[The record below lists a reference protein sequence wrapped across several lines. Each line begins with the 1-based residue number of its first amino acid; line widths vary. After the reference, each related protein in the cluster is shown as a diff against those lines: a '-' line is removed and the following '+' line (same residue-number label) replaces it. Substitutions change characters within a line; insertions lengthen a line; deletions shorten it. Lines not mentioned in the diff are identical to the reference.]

1 MESVTSQEFTR
12 VLTSLGLDNSHA
24 GLAPG
29 DESNT
34 TEWTFPGSKR
44 VAGMIE
50 QDHNGRF
57 HYLDEDLVAEYRKQA
72 CACGNP
78 AAFIRFSVATNVT
91 RNLCL
96 DCGIKEDAKKAKARD
111 KAAAK
116 KAKANRKLRLA
127 TNEELNAS
135 ETTTRP

>member
-1 MESVTSQEFTR
+1 MEYVTSKEFSR
-12 VLTSLGLDNSHA
+12 VIHSLGLTNADSEPDVSGNSIWLFPDTERIA
-24 GLAPG
+24 GL
-29 DESNT
+29 
-34 TEWTFPGSKR
+34 
-44 VAGMIE
+44 IE
-50 QDHNGRF
+50 PDHTGQRF
-57 HYLDEDLVAEYRKQA
+57 HYLSDGLLAAYNKQA

-78 AAFIRFSVATNVT
+78 AAFIRFSVATNET
-91 RNLCL
+91 RRLCL